1 MSSSSTAVTPTFDSA
16 GRLRLLAPA
25 AAAAT
30 EELER
35 EAREFVSELQE
46 FSATVASV
54 VDSMGAQAAVIE
66 SEKLRAIGFRVL
78 AEQERQ
84 QRARKLRELP
94 ALLEERGQELARLT
108 EELSS
113 LTRVEAEQKE
123 VIERLQQ

>member
-1 MSSSSTAVTPTFDSA
+1 MASGAPAVVPTFDSA
-16 GRLRLLAPA
+16 GRLRLLPVS

-46 FSATVASV
+46 FSATVSSV
-54 VDSMGAQAAVIE
+54 VESMGAQAAVIE
-66 SEKLRAIGFRVL
+66 AEKLRAIGFRML
-78 AEQERQ
+78 AEQEKQ

-94 ALLEERGQELARLT
+94 ALIEERNMEIARLSA
-108 EELSS
+108 ELES
-113 LTRVEAEQKE
+113 LLKVEAEQKE

>member
-1 MSSSSTAVTPTFDSA
+1 MASSAAVTPTFDSA

-25 AAAAT
+25 AAAAS

-35 EAREFVSELQE
+35 EAREFVAELQE
-46 FSATVASV
+46 FSATVHSV
-54 VDSMGAQAAVIE
+54 VESMGAQAAVIE
-66 SEKLRAIGFRVL
+66 AEKLRAIGFRVL
-78 AEQERQ
+78 AEQEKLA
-84 QRARKLRELP
+84 RARKLRELP

-108 EELSS
+108 EELNS

>member
-1 MSSSSTAVTPTFDSA
+1 MAAPAAVVTFDSA
-16 GRLRLLAPA
+16 GRLRLLPTSA
-25 AAAAT
+25 ATAT

-46 FSATVASV
+46 FSATVSSV
-54 VDSMGAQAAVIE
+54 VESMGAQAAVIE

-78 AEQERQ
+78 AEQEKQ

-94 ALLEERGQELARLT
+94 SLIEERNLEIARMTAELD
-108 EELSS
+108 S
-113 LTRVEAEQKE
+113 LLKVEAEQKE